1 MAENQQQAEGRET
14 VRGENT
20 LVSMIFSFRNEEAVL
35 PELIERVEAVLSGQP
50 LDYELV
56 FINDD
61 SNDGSLDVLM
71 SARAKNP
78 RIKILNMSR
87 CFGHAE
93 CVKAGMAYATGDA
106 VISMDTD
113 LQDPPELIGELIAKW
128 RDGAEVV
135 YTIRTRRKGEP
146 AFRMLITKMAYK
158 IIGGFS
164 KIPLPV
170 DAGDFRLMNRR
181 AVNEFLRLDES
192 NPYLRGLAMWI
203 GFKRTPVYYE
213 REARRAGDSH
223 FPGTF
228 SFGALQSFV
237 AGITSFSMVPLFF
250 VLVVGIITTAA
261 SALGLVALA
270 LGAPFPEGTAM
281 VLFLVFLWGS
291 LMAALGIV
299 AVYISRIYSDVRRR
313 PGYIVRDTIGFS
325 PRGD

>member
-1 MAENQQQAEGRET
+1 MAENEQQAEGRET
-14 VRGENT
+14 VIGENA
-20 LVSMIFSFRNEEAVL
+20 LVSMIFSFRNEEEAL
-35 PELIERVEAVLSGQP
+35 PELIERVESVLSGQS

-61 SNDGSLDVLM
+61 SSDGSLDLLI

-87 CFGHAE
+87 CFGYAE
-93 CVKAGMAYATGDA
+93 CVKAGMTYASGDI

-113 LQDPPELIGELIAKW
+113 LQDPPELISELIAKW
-128 RDGAEVV
+128 REGAEVV
-135 YTIRTRRKGEP
+135 YTVRTRRKGER
-146 AFRMLITKMAYK
+146 AFRMLITKIAYK
-158 IIGGFS
+158 IIGSFS
-164 KIPLPV
+164 KVPLPAE
-170 DAGDFRLMNRR
+170 AGDFRLMNRR
-181 AVNEFLRLDES
+181 AVNEFLRLNES

-203 GFKRTPVYYE
+203 GFKRTPIYYE
-213 REARRAGDSH
+213 RDARSAGESH

-250 VLVVGIITTAA
+250 ILVVGIIATAV
-261 SALGLVALA
+261 SALGLVAA
-270 LGAPFPEGTAM
+270 LFGAPFSEGTAM
-281 VLFLVFLWGS
+281 VLFLVLLWGS

-313 PGYIVRDTIGFS
+313 PGYIVRDTIGF
-325 PRGD
+325 PPGND

>member
-1 MAENQQQAEGRET
+1 MAENEQQAEGRET
-14 VRGENT
+14 VMGENA
-20 LVSMIFSFRNEEAVL
+20 LVSMIFSFRNEEKVL
-35 PELIERVEAVLSGQP
+35 PDLIERVEAVLSGQP
-50 LDYELV
+50 LDYELI

-61 SNDGSLDVLM
+61 SNDGSLNLLM

-93 CVKAGMAYATGDA
+93 CVKAGMAYASGDA

-113 LQDPPELIGELIAKW
+113 LQDPPERIPELIAKW

-135 YTIRTRRKGEP
+135 YTVRTGRKGEP
-146 AFRMLITKMAYK
+146 AFRKIVTWIAYR
-158 IIGGFS
+158 IIRSFS
-164 KIPLPV
+164 PLPLPV
-170 DAGDFRLMNRR
+170 DAGDFRLMSKR
-181 AVNEFLRLDES
+181 VVEEFLRLDES
-192 NPYLRGLAMWI
+192 YPYMRGLAMWV
-203 GFKRTPVYYE
+203 GFKRAAVKYE
-213 REARRAGDSH
+213 REARKAGESH

-250 VLVVGIITTAA
+250 VLVVGIIATAA
-261 SALGLVALA
+261 SALGLVALFF
-270 LGAPFPEGTAM
+270 GAPFSEGTAM
-281 VLFLVFLWGS
+281 VLFLVLLWGS

-313 PGYIVRDTIGFS
+313 PGYIVKDTVGFP
-325 PRGD
+325 PRSD